1 MLLILCLHTVRLSLT
16 LPLDQ
21 GVDIFDRANQGKN
34 LKAVKGAKGS
44 GAVDN
49 QMEVKE
55 FVAGLIRLAHAK
67 FKKLPSLADRWD
79 AFLQDHVQAF
89 ADMGNMTDEIS
100 EMLSWPEVV
109 AVIGDPA
116 VANLL
121 AQSFLNFCVS
131 GASASSK
138 NDPTANTMDMTEY
151 MKFLQAAELLDQSLT
166 VREARAIFVQV
177 NLVK

>member
-1 MLLILCLHTVRLSLT
+1 MLLILCLHTHLSLT

-121 AQSFLNFCVS
+121 AQSFLNSCV
-131 GASASSK
+131 
-138 NDPTANTMDMTEY
+138 
-151 MKFLQAAELLDQSLT
+151 
-166 VREARAIFVQV
+166 
-177 NLVK
+177 